1 MLAQNSVKTHPA
13 FSSFVAAVRGWARQ
27 RRLSRLTRQRLFAC
41 DSDEIA
47 RIAHDVGL
55 SSQEL
60 RHMAALGPDAAKLLF
75 ERVAAL
81 HLDAEALAEREP
93 STMRD
98 LQRLCS
104 SCAVKKRCQLD
115 LVLIPDDPDWRQY
128 CPNADTLDALQS
140 EPALVH

>member
-1 MLAQNSVKTHPA
+1 MLAPNSAKTHPA

-27 RRLSRLTRQRLFAC
+27 RRLSRLTRKRLFAC

-55 SSQEL
+55 STQEL
-60 RHMAALGPDAAKLLF
+60 RHMAALGPNAAKLLF
-75 ERVAAL
+75 ERMAVL
-81 HLDAEALAEREP
+81 HLDADALTERQP
-93 STMRD
+93 STIRD

-104 SCAVKKRCQLD
+104 SCAVKKRCQRD

-128 CPNADTLDALQS
+128 CPNADTLGALQS